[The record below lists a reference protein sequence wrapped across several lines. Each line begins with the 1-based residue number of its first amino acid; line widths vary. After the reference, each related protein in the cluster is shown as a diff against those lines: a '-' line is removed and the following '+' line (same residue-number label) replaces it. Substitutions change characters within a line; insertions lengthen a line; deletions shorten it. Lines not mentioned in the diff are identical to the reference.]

1 MLRILSIKA
10 YEFYW
15 HLGFP
20 FLAPHRAFRSY
31 VWFSYLK
38 RIITFVH
45 EYGGRRLGTLR
56 QEEHLMAI
64 DEGVPDD
71 KHTVNV
77 VWKLTLS
84 YVIKLH
90 AQ

>member
-1 MLRILSIKA
+1 MLRIFIIKA
-10 YEFYW
+10 YELYW
-15 HLGFP
+15 HLGFSL
-20 FLAPHRAFRSY
+20 LAPHRAFRSY
-31 VWFSYLK
+31 VWLSCLNW
-38 RIITFVH
+38 IITFVH
-45 EYGGRRLGTLR
+45 ECGGRRLGTLR

-71 KHTVNV
+71 KHSVNI

-84 YVIKLH
+84 YVTKLH

>member
-1 MLRILSIKA
+1 MLRIFIIKA
-10 YEFYW
+10 YELYW
-15 HLGFP
+15 HLGFS

-31 VWFSYLK
+31 VWLSCLK
-38 RIITFVH
+38 WVITFVH
-45 EYGGRRLGTLR
+45 ECGRRRLGTLT

-71 KHTVNV
+71 KHSIDI

-84 YVIKLH
+84 YVSKLH